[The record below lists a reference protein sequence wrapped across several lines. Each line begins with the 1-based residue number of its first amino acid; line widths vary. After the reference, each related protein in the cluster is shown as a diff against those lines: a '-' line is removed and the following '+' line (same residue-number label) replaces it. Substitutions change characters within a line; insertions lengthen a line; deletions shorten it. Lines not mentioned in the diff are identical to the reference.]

1 MVIAGGVSMKPGVL
15 RLPVALVSVCK
26 AMPFG
31 LNPSGPCGH
40 AATDECLWLIG
51 WDSCGPAGRRLR
63 AEFGDDEEAYLSF
76 KREQYGVRDMV
87 DQRICQILGLA
98 VGASVEE
105 VLAAITALKLKAE
118 ASGQSATA
126 ATRRAGSGAG
136 ATDDAVLRAEFARL
150 SPAQQHEYFDEADT
164 FIAYR
169 RAQAAGRIGRPGQ
182 KRQPANATKVGK
194 APVFV
199 GAAERA
205 RWRAEFES
213 SPALRAEFGDDVDAF
228 VAFRE
233 HDLAGDVTILA
244 PGAPSAA

>member
-1 MVIAGGVSMKPGVL
+1 MTLITI
-15 RLPVALVSVCK
+15 CK
-26 AMPFG
+26 AMPLEFD
-31 LNPSGPCGH
+31 PSGDEGAAARVPCGH
-40 AATDECLWLIG
+40 AATDECLWLID
-51 WDSCGPAGRRLR
+51 WDSRGPAGQRLR
-63 AEFGDDEEAYLSF
+63 AEFGDDEKAYLSF
-76 KREQYGVRDMV
+76 KREQQGVRDVV
-87 DQRICQILGLA
+87 DQRICQLLGLA

-105 VLAAITALKLKAE
+105 VLAEIRALKA
-118 ASGQSATA
+118 AATGQSATA
-126 ATRRAGSGAG
+126 ARRAGSGAG